1 MEKQQVLQVR
11 LTDKRMPTPRK
22 DSRKT
27 VLQEPKTAIHA
38 LHSNLSR
45 PISPIRLKEIGGNV
59 PHKKN
64 GKAMNA
70 PRAKDEI
77 TGITTG
83 AITETNHRIRMSKM
97 KQKKHLNMRLNPL
110 QKLRHNLQFI
120 LPTVFPL
127 LMGILRQ
134 DTLYHTYQ
142 SIPTPDGWHKQ
153 DTLSYQLPEQIEGE
167 GYRLEVGI
175 RNTNQYPFRDIWLSI
190 RQNWKDSLVFQTDT
204 LHFYLAD
211 EQGKW
216 NSGGNTGSLFQHT
229 YFCEKT
235 FTIRPSSI
243 NVLQMTHLMKQ
254 NPLPGISDAGIRLV
268 KP

>member
-1 MEKQQVLQVR
+1 
-11 LTDKRMPTPRK
+11 
-22 DSRKT
+22 
-27 VLQEPKTAIHA
+27 
-38 LHSNLSR
+38 
-45 PISPIRLKEIGGNV
+45 
-59 PHKKN
+59 
-64 GKAMNA
+64 
-70 PRAKDEI
+70 
-77 TGITTG
+77 
-83 AITETNHRIRMSKM
+83 M
-97 KQKKHLNMRLNPL
+97 KLNPL

-120 LPTVFPL
+120 LPTVFL
-127 LMGILRQ
+127 FLWVSCRQ

-175 RNTNQYPFRDIWLSI
+175 RNTNQYPFRDIWLII

-254 NPLPGISDAGIRLV
+254 DPLPGINDAGIRLV